1 MNQLRS
7 PQSAATGVTVN
18 VFEGAAEDLKLYVPG
33 ANASTTYV
41 FDALETPDLKLN
53 QTERVREYKSISTSS
68 SNSSS
73 SSNRMRDVYQMMSTE
88 TPQAMTSQTGSD
100 MPVVMSSVSDVAVL
114 PTNPIIKTPQ
124 TLLTFVRRQY
134 VFGNNLNGVTST
146 LRSCNA
152 TAPFATGGLS
162 RANMEPWMRLTDLN
176 KYSMYFRTWF
186 GPGLFSVYDQSGE
199 NGISMSFHPT
209 VDGPVTNAGPFNSGT
224 AQYDQTSFSGA
235 WMFAPPRMG
244 FANAV
249 TPFTTVNH
257 ALKIPHFAEELGDD
271 ANTGAMQFQV
281 SDAKARAAYT
291 FSGGDG
297 LHFGVRFAVPL
308 MVCGGTAVQPDTW
321 EAVPVSRL
329 RQARD
334 QYQMDTPSSVAIT
347 GDDKVGV
354 TLLEQD
360 NQEVEEVHSEIPH
373 TSDTKIIG
381 QPQLDF
387 CHFMER
393 DQWLANFEWKTSYPV
408 GDILYTRPVP
418 FGLLKNTAQRA
429 VDAFRYFK
437 MDAVITIKV
446 QATQFHQGRLC
457 LMSMPMT
464 SDQSARSVLF
474 GVDAKYAVEV
484 PVEKRRTNWTFG
496 NHAFVDAAASA
507 TVTFTIP
514 FRYIRPYL
522 VKNENFAQFYVAVFN
537 PLKVGIGG
545 SVAASCTVFVHF
557 ERCDL
562 RVINPL

>member
-1 MNQLRS
+1 
-7 PQSAATGVTVN
+7 
-18 VFEGAAEDLKLYVPG
+18 
-33 ANASTTYV
+33 
-41 FDALETPDLKLN
+41 
-53 QTERVREYKSISTSS
+53 
-68 SNSSS
+68 
-73 SSNRMRDVYQMMSTE
+73 
-88 TPQAMTSQTGSD
+88 MTSQTGSD

-124 TLLTFVRRQY
+124 TLVTFIRRQY

-146 LRSCNA
+146 LRSCNV

-162 RANMEPWMRLTDLN
+162 LANLEPWMRLTDLHR
-176 KYSMYFRTWF
+176 YAMYFRTWF

-209 VDGPVTNAGPFNSGT
+209 VNGPVVNPGPFNSGT
-224 AQYDQTSFSGA
+224 AQYSQTSFSGA

-249 TPFTTVNH
+249 APFTTVNH

-271 ANTGAMQFQV
+271 SNTGAMQFQV
-281 SDAKARAAYT
+281 SDAKARTAYT
-291 FSGGDG
+291 FSAGDG

-308 MVCGGTAVQPDTW
+308 MVCGNTAIQPDTW
-321 EAVPVSRL
+321 ET
-329 RQARD
+329 QASSSQSKFRD
-334 QYQMDTPSSVAIT
+334 QYQMDTGSVAIT

-408 GDILYTRPVP
+408 GDVLYTRPVP

-429 VDAFRYFK
+429 VEAFRYFK
-437 MDAVITIKV
+437 MDAVVTIKV

-464 SDQSARSVLF
+464 VIR
-474 GVDAKYAVEV
+474 V
-484 PVEKRRTNWTFG
+484 PVVCYLARMLSMLLRFQLRN
-496 NHAFVDAAASA
+496 AAQ
-507 TVTFTIP
+507 TGL
-514 FRYIRPYL
+514 L
-522 VKNENFAQFYVAVFN
+522 VIM
-537 PLKVGIGG
+537 LLL
-545 SVAASCTVFVHF
+545 
-557 ERCDL
+557 RCC
-562 RVINPL
+562 VSNSNVYYSI